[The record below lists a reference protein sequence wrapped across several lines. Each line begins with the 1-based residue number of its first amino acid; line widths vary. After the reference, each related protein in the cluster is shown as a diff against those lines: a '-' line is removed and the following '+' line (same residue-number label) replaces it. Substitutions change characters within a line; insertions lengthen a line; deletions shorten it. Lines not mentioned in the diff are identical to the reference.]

1 VRAVAVRLRGA
12 LCLAAVLL
20 AAVPGGRANPL
31 YYLYYSFDVPLVL
44 PGISLSEE
52 GTRETYSGTLRG
64 SLGGLPVRQATFTY
78 WTGANREVGG
88 GTFSLSTPAGQTQG
102 GQILM
107 STSGTRTTLLFFAT
121 YLGTHLE
128 FRLSSEGPLLGGAG
142 VVERGLAQTGFGSHE
157 EYLAAVRRAVA
168 SLPADVRDAIVA
180 QADSNL
186 RLVAE
191 YQSTSPPRTP

>member
-1 VRAVAVRLRGA
+1 MAIRVAGA
-12 LCLAAVLL
+12 LCLATVLL
-20 AAVPGGRANPL
+20 VAVPTGRANSP
-31 YYLYYSFDVPLVL
+31 YYLYYRFEVPLVL

-64 SLGGLPVRQATFTY
+64 SLGGLPVREARFTY
-78 WTGANREVGG
+78 WTGANRTVGG
-88 GTFSLSTPAGQTQG
+88 GTFSLATSAGQTHDG
-102 GQILM
+102 RILM
-107 STSGTRTTLLFFAT
+107 STSETQTTFLFFAT

-128 FRLSSEGPLLGGAG
+128 FRLTSESPLLGGTG
-142 VVERGLAQTGFGSHE
+142 VVEQGLAETGFGSHA

-168 SLPADVRDAIVA
+168 SLPADVRESIIT

-191 YQSTSPPRTP
+191 YQSTSPR